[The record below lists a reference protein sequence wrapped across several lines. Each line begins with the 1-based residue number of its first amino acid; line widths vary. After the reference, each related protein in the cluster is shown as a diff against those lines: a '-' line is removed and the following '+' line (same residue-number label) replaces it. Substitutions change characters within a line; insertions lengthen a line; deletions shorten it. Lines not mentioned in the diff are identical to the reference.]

1 MRLWLLVWFKKIE
14 SNWDELKNE
23 LPNWVYKL
31 KNLKFLIV
39 KNSQLTK
46 ISSNIN
52 NLNELRTLD
61 LSNNYLTWAFFDL
74 NLKKLE
80 FLNLSW
86 NKLNLKKNNF
96 KNLPKL
102 EYFNISWNTLE

>member
-1 MRLWLLVWFKKIE
+1 M
-14 SNWDELKNE
+14 
-23 LPNWVYKL
+23 
-31 KNLKFLIV
+31 IV

-52 NLNELRTLD
+52 NLNELITLD
-61 LSNNYLTWAFFDL
+61 LSNNYLTWALFDL

-86 NKLNLKKNNF
+86 NKLNLQKNNF

-102 EYFNISWNTLE
+102 EYFNISWNNFN